1 MEEISPAGLCALP
14 EIFGPF
20 VSLSVA
26 NPGGLPFSF
35 RPFNFQERFVV
46 LSDLDAW
53 FVSEVLP
60 MEAALTRFLRRNWRD
75 DAEVPDLRQD
85 VYVRIYES
93 ASKSMPDQVKPF
105 VFATARNLLIDR
117 ARRAQIVSIEIIAD
131 LDALDFSAD
140 ELTPERHAAGRG
152 ELRLLQTALDALPS
166 KCRRVIEMRKI
177 DGLSQREVATQLGI
191 TEDTVERQVSR
202 GVRALADALL
212 SGGVQLDTKAF
223 GRAQNER
230 RLST

>member
-1 MEEISPAGLCALP
+1 M
-14 EIFGPF
+14 
-20 VSLSVA
+20 
-26 NPGGLPFSF
+26 
-35 RPFNFQERFVV
+35 V
-46 LSDLDAW
+46 LSDLDNW

-75 DAEVPDLRQD
+75 EAEVPDLRQD

-93 ASKSMPDQVKPF
+93 AAKAVPELVKPF
-105 VFATARNLLIDR
+105 VFTTARNLLIDR

-152 ELRLLQTALDALPS
+152 ELRLLQPALDALPP
-166 KCRRVIEMRKI
+166 KCRRVVELRKI
-177 DGLSQREVATQLGI
+177 DGLPQRDVAILLGI

-202 GVRALADALL
+202 GVRALADAML
-212 SGGVQLDTKAF
+212 SSGVQLDTKAF
-223 GRAQNER
+223 GRAQNEK
-230 RLST
+230 RLSP

>member
-1 MEEISPAGLCALP
+1 M
-14 EIFGPF
+14 
-20 VSLSVA
+20 
-26 NPGGLPFSF
+26 
-35 RPFNFQERFVV
+35 V
-46 LSDLDAW
+46 LSDLDTW

-75 DAEVPDLRQD
+75 DAEIPDLRQD

-93 ASKSMPDQVKPF
+93 AAKALPDLVKPF

-166 KCRRVIEMRKI
+166 KCRRVVEMRKI

-202 GVRALADALL
+202 GVRALADAML
-212 SGGVQLDTKAF
+212 SSGVQLHTKAF
-223 GRAQNER
+223 GRAQNDK
-230 RLST
+230 RLSP

>member
-1 MEEISPAGLCALP
+1 MPPKISDRAFP
-14 EIFGPF
+14 EIAWPF

-26 NPGGLPFSF
+26 NPGGETLCLAAIH
-35 RPFNFQERFVV
+35 QERVLV
-46 LSDLDAW
+46 LSDLDNW

-75 DAEVPDLRQD
+75 DAEISDLRQD

-93 ASKSMPDQVKPF
+93 AAKAMPDLVKPF

-117 ARRAQIVSIEIIAD
+117 ARRTQIVSIEVIAD

-166 KCRRVIEMRKI
+166 KCRRVVEMRKI
-177 DGLSQREVATQLGI
+177 DGLSQREVALQLGI

-212 SGGVQLDTKAF
+212 SGGVQLHTKAF
-223 GRAQNER
+223 DRAVDKKS
-230 RLST
+230 LST

>member
-1 MEEISPAGLCALP
+1 M
-14 EIFGPF
+14 
-20 VSLSVA
+20 
-26 NPGGLPFSF
+26 
-35 RPFNFQERFVV
+35 V
-46 LSDLDAW
+46 LSDLDTW

-75 DAEVPDLRQD
+75 DAEIPDLRQD

-93 ASKSMPDQVKPF
+93 AAKALPDLVKPF

-166 KCRRVIEMRKI
+166 KCRRVVEMRKI
-177 DGLSQREVATQLGI
+177 EGLSQREVATQLGI

-202 GVRALADALL
+202 GVRALADAML
-212 SGGVQLDTKAF
+212 SSGVLLDTKAF
-223 GRAQNER
+223 GRAQNDK
-230 RLST
+230 RLSP

>member
-1 MEEISPAGLCALP
+1 M
-14 EIFGPF
+14 
-20 VSLSVA
+20 
-26 NPGGLPFSF
+26 
-35 RPFNFQERFVV
+35 V

-93 ASKSMPDQVKPF
+93 ASRSMPDQVKPF

-166 KCRRVIEMRKI
+166 KCRRVVEMRKN
-177 DGLSQREVATQLGI
+177 DGLSEREVATQLGI

-230 RLST
+230 RLSP